1 MPEPAALGGPRLLG
15 VLGGMGPLA
24 TAQFLRRLVEL
35 TPAERDQDHVP
46 TVVWSCPQIPDRVA
60 PILGEGESPRPQS
73 PLPKLRDGLVV
84 LSGAGALA
92 IAIPCNT
99 VHYWLGDLE
108 AASAVPILS
117 IIDAVL
123 GEVGAVAP
131 NQPVALLAT
140 AAALHAQLYQGRL
153 EERGHT
159 VLVPDE
165 SDMADLLLPSIALV
179 KRGQLAEAG
188 DLLNRLIDEL
198 ETRGAT
204 AVVAAC
210 TEIPLALA
218 ARPHS
223 AALPIIDSLD
233 ALARTSLRWST
244 GGSAA

>member
-1 MPEPAALGGPRLLG
+1 MPEPAAPDGPRLLG

-35 TPAERDQDHVP
+35 TPAARERDHVP

-60 PILGEGESPRPQS
+60 PILGDGES
-73 PLPKLRDGLVV
+73 PLPKLREGLAV

-99 VHYWLGDLE
+99 AHHWLSEME

-131 NQPVALLAT
+131 NGPVALLAT
-140 AAALHAQLYQGRL
+140 AAALRAQLYQGRL
-153 EERGHT
+153 EEQGHR

-165 SDMADLLLPSIALV
+165 SEMADLLLPSIALV
-179 KRGQLAEAG
+179 KRGRLAEAG
-188 DLLNRLIDEL
+188 DLLNRLINGL

-218 ARPHS
+218 AKPQS
-223 AALPIIDSLD
+223 SDLPLIDSLD

-244 GGSAA
+244 G